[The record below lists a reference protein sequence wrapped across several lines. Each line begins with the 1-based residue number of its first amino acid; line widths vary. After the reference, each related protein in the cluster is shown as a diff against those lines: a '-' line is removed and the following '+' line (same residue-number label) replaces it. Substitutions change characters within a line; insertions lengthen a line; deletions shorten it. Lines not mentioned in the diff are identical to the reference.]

1 LFFPLTDPYGNGNHV
16 FDDVP
21 PASSVFPFVQM
32 AHSNGLAVPDLSIGS
47 NSFGPDMPV
56 TQSEM
61 SRWVVLG
68 SMDDKAVTDFLN
80 ATGGFTSN
88 FSDVSP
94 SDTNSRYIETMYRRG
109 YTKGC
114 QPAADNSRQFCPG
127 DIVTRGQAA
136 AFIIRAKLSNVF
148 PSSLNGCPLS
158 LPIPQCSTGAITSAC
173 SCHHAVLL
181 GQSCADAGRAQ

>member
-61 SRWVVLG
+61 SR
-68 SMDDKAVTDFLN
+68 
-80 ATGGFTSN
+80 GFTSN

-94 SDTNSRYIETMYRRG
+94 SDTNFRYIETMYRRG